1 MFHVKHLLDKRRRKR
16 YNHMVVKKRG
26 ENMAKVISITNQKG
40 GVGKTTTAIN
50 LSAALAEANQKIL
63 LVDFDP
69 QINATTGLGVELDDD
84 DKTIFDAIHDK
95 DKTKSIIIEDAIKNL
110 DVLPGSIELSSL
122 ESELLNKANRE
133 SALKNVID
141 TIRDDYDYIIID
153 CPPAVGILTVNALV
167 ASDACIIPVQC
178 EYFSLEGLNQVLNAI
193 ELVRSNMNPNL
204 KIEGLLFTMF
214 DARTRLGQDVVAM
227 VKGNMDV
234 KIFETMI
241 PRNIRLA
248 EAPSNGM
255 SILDYDGSSIGADR
269 YRKLASE
276 ILRNSE
282 V

>member
-1 MFHVKHLLDKRRRKR
+1 MS
-16 YNHMVVKKRG
+16 
-26 ENMAKVISITNQKG
+26 KVIAITNQKG

-69 QINATTGLGVELDDD
+69 QINATAGVGVELGDD
-84 DKTIFDAIHDK
+84 DKTIYDAIHDK
-95 DKTKSIIIEDAIKNL
+95 TKTKDIIIN
-110 DVLPGSIELSSL
+110 DVIQNMDLLPGAIELSGL
-122 ESELLNKANRE
+122 ETELLNKPNRE
-133 SALKNVID
+133 SELKKVIEQVKE
-141 TIRDDYDYIIID
+141 DYDYVIID

-193 ELVRSNMNPNL
+193 ELVRSNMNPSL
-204 KIEGLLFTMF
+204 KIEGLLFTMY
-214 DARTRLGQDVVAM
+214 DARTRLGQDVVSV
-227 VKGNMDV
+227 VKNNMKV
-234 KIFETMI
+234 KVFETMI

-248 EAPSNGM
+248 EAPSNGK
-255 SILDYDGSSIGADR
+255 SILDYDSASVGADR

>member
-1 MFHVKHLLDKRRRKR
+1 MS
-16 YNHMVVKKRG
+16 
-26 ENMAKVISITNQKG
+26 KVIAITNQKG

-50 LSAALAEANQKIL
+50 LSAALAEAKQKVL

-69 QINATTGLGVELDDD
+69 QINATAGVGVELDDN
-84 DKTIFDAIHDK
+84 DKTIYDAIHDK
-95 DKTKSIIIEDAIKNL
+95 SKTNDIVMNGVIENL
-110 DVLPGSIELSSL
+110 DLLPGAIELSGL
-122 ESELLNKANRE
+122 ETELLNKPDRE
-133 SALKNVID
+133 SELKKVIEQVKD
-141 TIRDDYDYIIID
+141 NYDYIIID

-193 ELVRSNMNPNL
+193 ELVRSNMNPSL

-214 DARTRLGQDVVAM
+214 DARTRLGQDVVSV
-227 VKGNMDV
+227 VKNNMKV
-234 KIFETMI
+234 KMFETMI

-248 EAPSNGM
+248 EAPSNGK
-255 SILDYDGSSIGADR
+255 SILDYDSASVGADR

>member
-141 TIRDDYDYIIID
+141 TIRDGYDYIIID

-204 KIEGLLFTMF
+204 KIEGLLFTMY

-234 KIFETMI
+234 KVFETMI

>member
-1 MFHVKHLLDKRRRKR
+1 MS
-16 YNHMVVKKRG
+16 
-26 ENMAKVISITNQKG
+26 KVIAITNQKG

-69 QINATTGLGVELDDD
+69 QINATSGIGVELDDND
-84 DKTIFDAIHDK
+84 ETVFDAIHNK
-95 DKTKSIIIEDAIKNL
+95 EKTRNIIINNVVANL
-110 DVLPGSIELSSL
+110 DLLPGSIELSSL
-122 ESELLNKANRE
+122 ETELVSKQDRE
-133 SALKNVID
+133 MVLKNVID
-141 TIRDDYDYIIID
+141 TVKDDYDFIIID

-193 ELVRSNMNPNL
+193 EIVRSNMNPAL

-214 DARTRLGQDVVAM
+214 DSRTRLGQDVVAM
-227 VKGNMDV
+227 VKGKMKV

-248 EAPSNGM
+248 EAPSNGK
-255 SILDYDGSSIGADR
+255 SILDYDGASVGADR
-269 YRKLASE
+269 YRKLAGE
-276 ILRNSE
+276 ILKNSE

>member
-1 MFHVKHLLDKRRRKR
+1 
-16 YNHMVVKKRG
+16 
-26 ENMAKVISITNQKG
+26 MAKVISITNQKG

-84 DKTIFDAIHDK
+84 DKTIFDAIHDAN
-95 DKTKSIIIEDAIKNL
+95 KTKNIITNDVIKNL

-122 ESELLNKANRE
+122 ESELLNKENRE

-141 TIRDDYDYIIID
+141 TVRDDYDYIIID
-153 CPPAVGILTVNALV
+153 CPPAVGVLTVNALV

-193 ELVRSNMNPNL
+193 ELIRSNMNPNL
-204 KIEGLLFTMF
+204 KIEGLLFTMY
-214 DARTRLGQDVVAM
+214 DARTRLGQDVVSM

-255 SILDYDGSSIGADR
+255 SILDYDSSSIGADR
-269 YRKLASE
+269 YRKLAGE

>member
-234 KIFETMI
+234 KVFETMI

>member
-1 MFHVKHLLDKRRRKR
+1 
-16 YNHMVVKKRG
+16 
-26 ENMAKVISITNQKG
+26 MAKIISITNQKG

-84 DKTIFDAIHDK
+84 DKTIFDAIHNTSQT
-95 DKTKSIIIEDAIKNL
+95 KTIIANDIIKNL
-110 DVLPGSIELSSL
+110 DILPGSIELSSL
-122 ESELLNKANRE
+122 ESELLNKENRE

-141 TIRDDYDYIIID
+141 AVKDDYDYIIID

-204 KIEGLLFTMF
+204 KIEGLLFTMY
-214 DARTRLGQDVVAM
+214 DARTRLGQDVVSM

-255 SILDYDGSSIGADR
+255 SILDYDSSSIGADR
-269 YRKLASE
+269 YRKLAGE

>member
-1 MFHVKHLLDKRRRKR
+1 MIYV
-16 YNHMVVKKRG
+16 
-26 ENMAKVISITNQKG
+26 ATANQKG
-40 GVGKTTTAIN
+40 GVGKTTSAIN

-69 QINATTGLGVELDDD
+69 QINATAGVGVELGDD
-84 DKTIFDAIHDK
+84 DKTIYDAIHDK
-95 DKTKSIIIEDAIKNL
+95 TKTKDIIIN
-110 DVLPGSIELSSL
+110 DVIQNMDLLPGAIELSGL
-122 ESELLNKANRE
+122 ETELLNKPNRE
-133 SALKNVID
+133 SELKKVIEQVKE
-141 TIRDDYDYIIID
+141 DYDYVIID

-193 ELVRSNMNPNL
+193 ELVRSNMNPSL
-204 KIEGLLFTMF
+204 KIEGLLFTMY
-214 DARTRLGQDVVAM
+214 DARTRLGQDVVSV
-227 VKGNMDV
+227 VKNNMKV
-234 KIFETMI
+234 KVFETMI

-248 EAPSNGM
+248 EAPSNGK
-255 SILDYDGSSIGADR
+255 SILEYDSASVGADR

>member
-1 MFHVKHLLDKRRRKR
+1 MS
-16 YNHMVVKKRG
+16 
-26 ENMAKVISITNQKG
+26 KVISITNQKG

-69 QINATTGLGVELDDD
+69 QINATTGLGIEFADD
-84 DKTIFDAIHDK
+84 DKTIFDAIHDIN
-95 DKTKSIIIEDAIKNL
+95 KTTQIIIQDVIKNL

-122 ESELLNKANRE
+122 ESELLNKENRE
-133 SALKNVID
+133 SALKNVIN
-141 TIRDDYDYIIID
+141 TIKYDYDYIIID

>member
-1 MFHVKHLLDKRRRKR
+1 
-16 YNHMVVKKRG
+16 
-26 ENMAKVISITNQKG
+26 MAKVISITNQKG

-84 DKTIFDAIHDK
+84 DKTIFDAIHNTSQT
-95 DKTKSIIIEDAIKNL
+95 KTIIANDVIKNL
-110 DVLPGSIELSSL
+110 DILPGSIELSSL
-122 ESELLNKANRE
+122 ESELLNKENRE

-141 TIRDDYDYIIID
+141 TVKDDYDYIIID

-204 KIEGLLFTMF
+204 KIEGLLFTMY
-214 DARTRLGQDVVAM
+214 DARTRLGQDVVSM

-248 EAPSNGM
+248 EAPSNGV
-255 SILDYDGSSIGADR
+255 SILDYDSSSIGADR